1 MLSKERPRLLP
12 SQTIF
17 IMLLCLLALTSGCAD
32 LGVFAEGIVGQSRII
47 LYGLVQD
54 QFGNPVAG
62 AEVLYE
68 VERFSLPFS
77 RFAKGKVKTGKD
89 GRFKI
94 RESRGSQLFINEIR
108 LEHYDDLCIGDVKS
122 YEFRDYYA
130 DCFKPDKNKPEVF
143 VIRKK
148 EDNSVYLCTI
158 RPKGEL
164 PYEDQDRWRGI
175 DLRYGACKPSRSKNN
190 PQYYFDLELTWEYD
204 KEKKEMELCMR
215 AANEHTF
222 FQVLDRKLYAAPED
236 GYVQEQKFT
245 IVCSKRMEKPSK
257 HIYVRFRRPGFYARI
272 DVKSIYPSREEG
284 CLHFDAEGVINPY
297 GDRCLEPLIPLG
309 SIKEIYEASE
319 DDKKLRELVTKS
331 GYLFL
336 EWSHEADDAIRLQHL
351 APRPDFDK
359 WVKEG
364 LAVY

>member
-148 EDNSVYLCTI
+148 ERDSVFLYERNIKC
-158 RPKGEL
+158 EL
-164 PYEDQDRWRGI
+164 PYEDQDMWRGI
-175 DLRYGACKPSRSKNN
+175 DLRNGGCIEKKFQNDW
-190 PQYYFDLELTWEYD
+190 QYHVDVELSWEYD
-204 KEKKEMELCMR
+204 KEKKTMKLFMR
-215 AANEHTF
+215 AANEHTSF
-222 FQVLDRKLYAAPED
+222 KASDQKLYAAPED
-236 GYVQEQKFT
+236 GYVQELRFT
-245 IVCSKRMEKPSK
+245 IDCSKRMENPSK
-257 HIYVRFRRPGFYARI
+257 HIYVRFRKPGFYARF
-272 DVKSIYPSREEG
+272 DLTSIYPSTSQ
-284 CLHFDAEGVINPY
+284 CLCLGAEGVVNPY

-309 SIKEIYEASE
+309 SIKEIYEASK